1 MSYEPSPDRP
11 MPDAEIL
18 RAEEMLRQR
27 EITQSDMAWLLGL
40 EDSEEDRPP
49 PRGFKSW
56 EHFNAFKWH
65 QEQKRLGRPRPKR
78 RKRRAA

>member
-1 MSYEPSPDRP
+1 MFVPTPDTP
-11 MPDAEIL
+11 MAESEIL
-18 RAEEMLRQR
+18 RAEQMLRIW

-65 QEQKRLGRPRPKR
+65 QEQKRLGRKVPKR
-78 RKRRAA
+78 RKRKAA

>member
-1 MSYEPSPDRP
+1 MSYAPATDTP
-11 MPDAEIL
+11 MKDSEVIRAEQML
-18 RAEEMLRQR
+18 RAG
-27 EITQSDMAWLLGL
+27 EITQSDLAWLLGL
-40 EDSEEDRPP
+40 EDEQTDRAP

-65 QEQKRLGRPRPKR
+65 QEQKRLGRKVPRK

>member
-1 MSYEPSPDRP
+1 MFVPTPDKP
-11 MPDAEIL
+11 MAEAEIL
-18 RAEEMLRQR
+18 RAEDLLRR
-27 EITQSDMAWLLGL
+27 GEISQDDLAWLMGL
-40 EDSEEDRPP
+40 VDGEEDRPP

-65 QEQKRLGRPRPKR
+65 QEQKRLGRKVPRK

>member
-1 MSYEPSPDRP
+1 MFVATPDTP
-11 MPDAEIL
+11 MAEAEIL
-18 RAEEMLRQR
+18 RAEELLGRR
-27 EITQSDMAWLLGL
+27 EITQSDMAWLLGF

-56 EHFNAFKWH
+56 QHFNAFKWH
-65 QEQKRLGRPRPKR
+65 MEQKRLGRKVPRK